1 MNNRSLRTSVP
12 GIGKTLS
19 TRELASLRASWGVT
33 GEKDGEGNDSG
44 SQDAEVNSG
53 REDSRNFTP
62 SIRALRMRRL
72 VFPATTVSN
81 PLDRLFAV
89 VSVKGKQFK
98 VSPGDVINAEKL
110 KGAKV
115 GDVLSLPPMVV
126 GSRDKTLL
134 GRPTVQGA
142 SVSLTVQEHVQDL
155 KVIVFKKKRRKRY
168 QKKNGFRRQVTR
180 LRVDSID
187 ANMDAH

>member
-1 MNNRSLRTSVP
+1 MNNRSLKTSVP